1 MNAPLCPATLET
13 KTFPAFSEDLM
24 NKFGFIGY
32 YDQDPDPYFEEHWLV
47 LIVCE

>member
-1 MNAPLCPATLET
+1 MNAPLCTVTLET
-13 KTFPAFSEDLM
+13 KTFPAFSADLM

-32 YDQDPDPYFEEHWLV
+32 YDQDPDLYFEGHWLA